1 MDIQAIE
8 VYKDVLTG
16 TRKRFPQNFWKDDE
30 NQNFSNAAVITRYL
44 IEDILKWNDKDIKTK
59 LCCKVFFEHKL
70 KGMMCV
76 VFNDSVYA
84 ALDNAYPGKFKQ
96 WELSCTP
103 RNFWDLETAKQAT
116 VWMFKEKLQWS
127 DEKIRE
133 SASRQLFVE
142 NGLDTMLHVLFGNNA
157 TKAIFNA
164 FPELF

>member
-8 VYKDVLTG
+8 IYKDVLTG

-30 NQNFSNAAVITRYL
+30 NQNFSNAAIITRYL

-116 VWMFKEKLQWS
+116 IWMFKEKLQWS

-133 SASRQLFVE
+133 STSRQLFVE
-142 NGLDTMLHVLFGNNA
+142 NGLDTMLHVLFSNNA